1 MAHSLA
7 CRAACVSSAVLL
19 ILLGS
24 SPPTV
29 AQQITYQYDALG
41 RLILVSTPEG
51 IAQYEYDAVG
61 NILRITTRRYAD
73 VSGPVAILGMSP
85 TQGAPGITVQIYGR
99 GFGLTP
105 ADNQIAFNG
114 TAATVTAATANTLAV
129 TVPTGAASGL
139 IRLTAP
145 QGLATSPE
153 PFTVI
158 QALAVVPEQ
167 ADVALG
173 ASVGFR
179 VTLDGTPTTAVRW
192 RVNGTEGGSVQTGTV
207 TSAGVYT
214 APTTPPPVEP
224 VTVEAVLT
232 ADPAQV
238 ATATVRVGQAS
249 GQLAAAPV
257 TVASAVAKPGQA
269 MAGPVT
275 VARAPSQPGDAFS
288 GPVTI
293 ARSPDQTV
301 LAATSP
307 VSVTGRPVVN
317 GLAPDGGPPGSVVS
331 LTLTG
336 ANLQG
341 AAAIQALRNGVA
353 DTTVN
358 GSAVVPAPDGASLT
372 CTLTLGASAPL
383 GARVLQVVTPQGRS
397 VHYDFGTNT
406 FTVRSP

>member
-1 MAHSLA
+1 MPHGPG
-7 CRAACVSSAVLL
+7 CRAVCLLAVLL
-19 ILLGS
+19 LLFGL
-24 SPPTV
+24 SPPSS

-61 NILRITTRRYAD
+61 NILRITTHRYAD

-85 TQGAPGITVQIYGR
+85 TQGAPGTTVQIYGR

-114 TAATVTAATANTLAV
+114 TPATVTAASASSLTV
-129 TVPTGAASGL
+129 TVPAGATTGPIA
-139 IRLTAP
+139 LTAP
-145 QGLATSPE
+145 LGTATSPH
-153 PFTVI
+153 PFTI
-158 QALAVVPEQ
+158 LQSFAVVPDQ

-179 VTLDGTPTTAVRW
+179 VTLDGTPTTAVKW

-232 ADPAQV
+232 ADPAQG
-238 ATATVRVGQAS
+238 AIATVRVGQAS
-249 GQLAAAPV
+249 GQLSAAPV
-257 TVASAVAKPGQA
+257 TVARPAANPGQA
-269 MAGPVT
+269 VAGPVT

-288 GPVTI
+288 GAVTV
-293 ARSPDQTV
+293 APAPSQTA
-301 LAATSP
+301 LAVTSP
-307 VSVTGRPVVN
+307 LSVTGRPIVSGV
-317 GLAPDGGPPGSVVS
+317 APTGGTPGSVVS
-331 LTLTG
+331 VTLTG

-353 DTTVN
+353 DTTVTTT
-358 GSAVVPAPDGASLT
+358 AVVAVPDGTSLT
-372 CTLTLGASAPL
+372 CTLTIGASAPL

-397 VHYDFGTNT
+397 IHYDLGANT